1 MKGTN
6 GKEGTMTYEE
16 ASKYL
21 DEGKTI
27 AVGFGDYFVDS
38 ETVRKGF
45 CLGMGIVRDPEFD
58 RLKKESNRWYV
69 VNEDYLKA
77 AGEAVGYLEY
87 HGWLWSSASVMFK
100 DFGTIGLE
108 AEIDFRERHL
118 SLSAIDWWYGN
129 DLDPSIDVDD
139 AADMEAFK
147 AAYKRT
153 VEDFEH
159 AMDLIEGIPMDFI
172 EGIPVEELPKE
183 GE

>member
-1 MKGTN
+1 MKGAN

-38 ETVRKGF
+38 AKVRKGF
-45 CLGMGIVRDPEFD
+45 CGGMGIVRDPEFD
-58 RLKKESNRWYV
+58 RLKKESKGWYV

-77 AGEAVGYLEY
+77 ADEAIGYLKGN
-87 HGWLWSSASVMFK
+87 GWLWNSDSAMFK
-100 DFGTIGLE
+100 DFGTIGFV
-108 AEIDFRERHL
+108 AEIDFRNRHL
-118 SLSAIDWWYGN
+118 SMSALDWWYGN
-129 DLDPSIDVDD
+129 DLSPALDTDD
-139 AADMEAFK
+139 AADMRAFK

-159 AMDLIEGIPMDFI
+159 AMDLLEGIPMKEF
-172 EGIPVEELPKE
+172 PKQAE
-183 GE
+183 